1 MNIKKIIAAA
11 AALALCASVLTACGS
26 SADEE
31 ITTASETTTV
41 SETEAETSEET
52 ESESESESETETET
66 EAESEASDETAAEED
81 AEAASNPL
89 QPIADAA
96 LAVGEWPVLMEVT
109 DETALKEF
117 FLLDPANENY
127 RNMLVLQCP
136 MSASMCEIIIIE
148 ADDVNAAKADLDA
161 RREKAINQD
170 AWYPKDIE
178 LAEASIVGTEG
189 DYAYFIFASEASE
202 AEKSIVD
209 AIKAL

>member
-31 ITTASETTTV
+31 TTTV
-41 SETEAETSEET
+41 SEITTVSETVAETSEET
-52 ESESESESETETET
+52 ESESESETETET
-66 EAESEASDETAAEED
+66 EAESEASDEDVAEEEV
-81 AEAASNPL
+81 EAAANPL

-127 RNMLVLQCP
+127 RNMLVLRCP
-136 MSASMCEIIIIE
+136 MSAAMCEIIIIE
-148 ADDVNAAKADLDA
+148 ADDVNAAKTDLEA
-161 RREKAINQD
+161 RKKKAQEQD
-170 AWYPKDIE
+170 AFYPKDIE

-189 DYAYFIFASEASE
+189 DYAYFIFASEPSE